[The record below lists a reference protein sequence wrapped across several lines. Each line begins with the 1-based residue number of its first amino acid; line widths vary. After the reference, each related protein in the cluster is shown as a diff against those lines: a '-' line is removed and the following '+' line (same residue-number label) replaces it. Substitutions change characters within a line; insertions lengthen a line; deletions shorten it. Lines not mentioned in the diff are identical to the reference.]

1 MPFVSA
7 SAISPYN
14 DIRGGAEGGVT
25 GTLLL
30 DLYPGAA
37 AAYSLR
43 QLRTAYE
50 GPAIKVRREVDNAL
64 LTIGFVDG
72 NLDTASLLAFAAGT
86 NGYVSVD
93 TWYDQSENSPNTRN
107 LTQVASN
114 KMPQIVVNNVLVVDA
129 SGNPAFSSEN
139 VSGFNFQTPSVNLFP
154 GSTDAYSVFTTN
166 VMSSDTSSQYFVL
179 YGTTAPYPFRWVK
192 TGTNSR
198 AQNYATD
205 GSFSLPLVGIETDT
219 HYVQSYIRTPSTAQ
233 VFANSVGGAEL
244 TGLNPPVTD
253 QSNILYYSFSSLS
266 LKAKTQ
272 EFIIYPSNQSA
283 NRRAIETN
291 TNNYYSIYPTV
302 LDFNPYNVWD
312 SEHISIN
319 NTITTLTDFNTVGD
333 TYDLV
338 NPAASNQ
345 PAYTS
350 SDSVF
355 RGLPSLAF
363 DGAGDYVLGNA
374 PNWRS
379 SDTSGMFISVYRLT
393 AINRIGTLAA
403 TSTASNNRFSW
414 GIIDSNTNRFQNST
428 TSGTA
433 IVRGSTNINN
443 NSTSYVIANVGTG
456 SSYKMWVNEN
466 PETITMV
473 SGDNDGSIWISSDST
488 GFDNICIGALVRQGV
503 PSGFCSIKWCM
514 SGYFPYVD
522 DETTLSLMTALK
534 NKYIDAPI
542 PVDPILAFN
551 PTNVWDSEHVVIN
564 DDETTFVDF
573 NNSGGGSYNLSNPTA
588 TNQPSFNQS
597 SSNFNNLPSFTFD
610 GNAAAPDYV
619 TASVSNF
626 RGSDSSGVVINVV
639 RIVSSNLIAGLG
651 SYNTASSFNYV
662 GYSTANVGNKVRIIT
677 AAPSAATANLRIYL
691 GSTDVLAGSP
701 PFAFA
706 NVSTG
711 SEYKIFVDNAEDV
724 VSVTNS
730 PAGNDGAIWFNDGTQ
745 NNITIGARNSSTIGG
760 QANIEWCFSGYFP
773 YESDSQVQ
781 GIMDYLVTK
790 YNL

>member
-30 DLYPGAA
+30 DLYPGAS

-50 GPAIKVRREVDNAL
+50 GPAIKVRREVDGAL
-64 LTIGFVDG
+64 LNIGFVDG
-72 NLDTASLLAFAAGT
+72 DLDTASLLAFAAGT
-86 NGYVSVD
+86 NGYASVA
-93 TWYDQSENSPNTRN
+93 TWYDQSGDSPGTRN
-107 LTQVASN
+107 FTQVAAS
-114 KMPQIVVNNVLVVDA
+114 KMPQIVVNNVLVVDS

-154 GSTDAYSVFTTN
+154 ASTDAYSLFTTN
-166 VMSSDTSSQYFVL
+166 VMSSDTSSQYFSL
-179 YGTTAPYPFRWVK
+179 YGTTAPYPFRWPK
-192 TGTNSR
+192 AGTNSR
-198 AQNYATD
+198 VQNYATD
-205 GSFSLPLVGIETDT
+205 GSFSLPLIGIETNT
-219 HYVQSYIRTPSTAQ
+219 HYVQSFIRTPSTAQ

-291 TNNYYSIYPTV
+291 ANNYWSIYPTA

-319 NTITTLTDFNTVGD
+319 NTITTLTDFNTFGD

-350 SDSVF
+350 SDTAF
-355 RGLPSLAF
+355 RELPSLAF
-363 DGAGDYVLGNA
+363 DGTGDYVLGNA
-374 PNWRS
+374 PNFRS
-379 SDTSGMFISVYRLT
+379 SDTSGMFISVYRLNNT
-393 AINRIGTLAA
+393 TNLNPIVVSSS
-403 TSTASNNRFSW
+403 STNNYVGFSVVS
-414 GIIDSNTNRFQNST
+414 SNTYRFIAV
-428 TSGTA
+428 SGPSRSW
-433 IVRGSTNINN
+433 RGSTNINN
-443 NSTSYVIANVGTG
+443 TTTSYVVANVNTG
-456 SSYKMWVNEN
+456 SSYKQWINEDLQ
-466 PETITMV
+466 TITMLG
-473 SGDNDGSIWISSDST
+473 SGANDGSIWTDAEA
-488 GFDNICIGALVRQGV
+488 FNNIAIGALVRQGAASNF
-503 PSGFCSIKWCM
+503 SGIRWAF

-551 PTNVWDSEHVVIN
+551 PTNVWDSEHIII
-564 DDETTFVDF
+564 DGDETTFVDF
-573 NNSGGGSYNLSNPTA
+573 NNSGGGSYNLINPTA

-639 RIVSSNLIAGLG
+639 RIVGSNLIAGLG

-662 GYSTANVGNKVRIIT
+662 GYSLANVGNKVRIIN
-677 AAPSAATANLRIYL
+677 AAPSAATANLRIYI

-711 SEYKIFVDNAEDV
+711 SEYKIFVDNAEDT
-724 VSVTNS
+724 VSMTNS

-745 NNITIGARNSSTIGG
+745 DNITIGVRNSSTIAG
-760 QANIEWCFSGYFP
+760 QGNIEWCFSGYFP

>member
-1 MPFVSA
+1 MPFISA

-43 QLRTAYE
+43 HLRTAYS
-50 GPAIKVRREVDNAL
+50 GSAIQVRRSSDDSL
-64 LTIGFVDG
+64 QDIGFVDG
-72 NLDTASLLAFAAGT
+72 NLDTASLLSFVGS
-86 NGYVSVD
+86 GDGFVKI
-93 TWYDQSENSPNTRN
+93 WYDQSGEGNDAAQGSASNQPKIVSSGVVITENSEPSVEFNGTTDYIQNQLSVGATVTAFAVSKIVDEPDYNFIYDSFGTGAR
-107 LTQVASN
+107 LRLGLWVTQEYFADNGDGLVAEATTASN
-114 KMPQIVVNNVLVVDA
+114 GLQNLFFAKHTNSD
-129 SGNPAFSSEN
+129 
-139 VSGFNFQTPSVNLFP
+139 VSISVNQDTLQTVE
-154 GSTDAYSVFTTN
+154 STNF
-166 VMSSDTSSQYFVL
+166 SQ
-179 YGTTAPYPFRWVK
+179 
-192 TGTNSR
+192 NSEFWNIGAR
-198 AQNYATD
+198 ND
-205 GSFSLPLVGIETDT
+205 
-219 HYVQSYIRTPSTAQ
+219 
-233 VFANSVGGAEL
+233 GAEHFL
-244 TGLNPPVTD
+244 EGTIQEL
-253 QSNILYYSFSSLS
+253 ILY
-266 LKAKTQ
+266 
-272 EFIIYPSNQSA
+272 PSDQSA

-319 NTITTLTDFNTVGD
+319 NTTTTFTDFNTVGT

-355 RGLPSLAF
+355 KGLPSITF
-363 DGAGDYVLGNA
+363 DGIAEYVSKSITNYRNSDSSGLVAGVLLIESGSNFDFLGSTGL
-374 PNWRS
+374 S
-379 SDTSGMFISVYRLT
+379 SSEIMGSARIISNKYRPRI
-393 AINRIGTLAA
+393 ANGSFDNRISASTTTIGTL
-403 TSTASNNRFSW
+403 TPYVFTFAS
-414 GIIDSNTNRFQNST
+414 
-428 TSGTA
+428 
-433 IVRGSTNINN
+433 
-443 NSTSYVIANVGTG
+443 TG
-456 SSYKMWVNEN
+456 SEYKI
-466 PETITMV
+466 TINGVQQSISV
-473 SGDNDGSIWISSDST
+473 SLGNNDGKWYDDVSVQ
-488 GFDNICIGALVRQGV
+488 NIAVGLL
-503 PSGFCSIKWCM
+503 PSRNLYSNITWCM

-522 DETTLSLMTALK
+522 DATTESLTTALK

-551 PTNVWDSEHVVIN
+551 PTNVWDSEHIII
-564 DDETTFVDF
+564 DGDETTFVDF
-573 NNSGGGSYNLSNPTA
+573 NNSGEGSYNLSNPAA

-597 SSNFNNLPSFTFD
+597 SSSFNNLPSFTFD
-610 GNAAAPDYV
+610 GLAAAPDYV

-639 RIVSSNLIAGLG
+639 RIVGSNLIAGLG
-651 SYNTASSFNYV
+651 SYNTASSFNYL
-662 GYSTANVGNKVRIIT
+662 GYSLANVGNKVRIIS
-677 AAPSAATANLRIYL
+677 AAPSAATASLRIYL

-724 VSVTNS
+724 VTVTNS
-730 PAGNDGAIWFNDGTQ
+730 PSGNDGAIWFNDGTQ
-745 NNITIGARNSSTIGG
+745 DNIAIGARNGSTIAG
-760 QANIEWCFSGYFP
+760 QGNIEWCFSGYFP

>member
-1 MPFVSA
+1 MPFISA

-43 QLRTAYE
+43 HLRTAYS
-50 GPAIKVRREVDNAL
+50 GSAIQVRRSSDDSL
-64 LTIGFVDG
+64 QDIGFVDG
-72 NLDTASLLAFAAGT
+72 NLDTASLLSFVGS
-86 NGYVSVD
+86 GDGFVKI
-93 TWYDQSENSPNTRN
+93 WYDQSGEGNDAAQGSASNQPKIVSSGVVITENSEPSVEFNGTTDYIQNQLSVGATVTAFAVSKIVDEPDYNFIYDSFGTGAR
-107 LTQVASN
+107 LRLGLWVTQEYFADNGDGLVAEATTASN
-114 KMPQIVVNNVLVVDA
+114 GLQNLFFAKHTNSD
-129 SGNPAFSSEN
+129 
-139 VSGFNFQTPSVNLFP
+139 VSISVNQDTLQTVE
-154 GSTDAYSVFTTN
+154 STNF
-166 VMSSDTSSQYFVL
+166 SQ
-179 YGTTAPYPFRWVK
+179 
-192 TGTNSR
+192 NSEFWNIGAR
-198 AQNYATD
+198 ND
-205 GSFSLPLVGIETDT
+205 
-219 HYVQSYIRTPSTAQ
+219 
-233 VFANSVGGAEL
+233 GAEHFL
-244 TGLNPPVTD
+244 EGTIQEL
-253 QSNILYYSFSSLS
+253 ILY
-266 LKAKTQ
+266 
-272 EFIIYPSNQSA
+272 PSDQSA

-319 NTITTLTDFNTVGD
+319 NTTTTFTDFNTVGT

-355 RGLPSLAF
+355 KGLPSITF
-363 DGAGDYVLGNA
+363 DGIAEYVSKSITNYRNSDSSGLVAGVLLIESGSNFDFLGSTGL
-374 PNWRS
+374 S
-379 SDTSGMFISVYRLT
+379 SSEIMGSARIISNKYRPRI
-393 AINRIGTLAA
+393 ANGSFDNRISASTTTIGTL
-403 TSTASNNRFSW
+403 TPYVFTFAS
-414 GIIDSNTNRFQNST
+414 
-428 TSGTA
+428 
-433 IVRGSTNINN
+433 
-443 NSTSYVIANVGTG
+443 TG
-456 SSYKMWVNEN
+456 SEYKI
-466 PETITMV
+466 TINGVQQSISV
-473 SGDNDGSIWISSDST
+473 SLGNNDGKWYDDVSVQ
-488 GFDNICIGALVRQGV
+488 NIAVGLL
-503 PSGFCSIKWCM
+503 PSRNLYSNITWCM

-522 DETTLSLMTALK
+522 DATTESLTTALK

-551 PTNVWDSEHVVIN
+551 PTNVWDSEHIII
-564 DDETTFVDF
+564 DGDETTFVDF
-573 NNSGGGSYNLSNPTA
+573 NNSGEGSYNLSNPAA

-597 SSNFNNLPSFTFD
+597 SSSFNNLPSFTFD
-610 GNAAAPDYV
+610 GLAAAPDYV

-639 RIVSSNLIAGLG
+639 RIVGSNLIAGLG
-651 SYNTASSFNYV
+651 SYNTASSFNYL
-662 GYSTANVGNKVRIIT
+662 GYSLANVGNKVRIIS
-677 AAPSAATANLRIYL
+677 AAPSAATASLRIYL

-724 VSVTNS
+724 VTVTNS
-730 PAGNDGAIWFNDGTQ
+730 PSGNDGAILFNDGTQ
-745 NNITIGARNSSTIGG
+745 DNIAIGARNGSTIAG
-760 QANIEWCFSGYFP
+760 QGNIEWCFSGYFP

>member
-1 MPFVSA
+1 MPFISA

-43 QLRTAYE
+43 HLRTAYS
-50 GPAIKVRREVDNAL
+50 GSAIQVRRSSDDSL
-64 LTIGFVDG
+64 QDIGFVDG
-72 NLDTASLLAFAAGT
+72 NLDTASLLSFVGS
-86 NGYVSVD
+86 GDGFVKI
-93 TWYDQSENSPNTRN
+93 WYDQSGEGNDAAQGSASNQPKIVSSGVVITENSEPSVEFNGTTDYIQNQLSVGATVTAFAVSKIVDEPDYNFIYDSFGTGAR
-107 LTQVASN
+107 LRLGLWVTQEYFADNGDGLVAEATTASN
-114 KMPQIVVNNVLVVDA
+114 GLQNLFFAKHTNSD
-129 SGNPAFSSEN
+129 
-139 VSGFNFQTPSVNLFP
+139 VSISVNQDTLQTVE
-154 GSTDAYSVFTTN
+154 STNF
-166 VMSSDTSSQYFVL
+166 SQ
-179 YGTTAPYPFRWVK
+179 
-192 TGTNSR
+192 NSEHWNIGAR
-198 AQNYATD
+198 ND
-205 GSFSLPLVGIETDT
+205 
-219 HYVQSYIRTPSTAQ
+219 
-233 VFANSVGGAEL
+233 GAEHFL
-244 TGLNPPVTD
+244 EGTIQEL
-253 QSNILYYSFSSLS
+253 ILY
-266 LKAKTQ
+266 
-272 EFIIYPSNQSA
+272 PSDQSA

-319 NTITTLTDFNTVGD
+319 NTTTTFTDFNTVGT

-355 RGLPSLAF
+355 KGLPSITF
-363 DGAGDYVLGNA
+363 DGIAEYVSKSITNYRNSDSSGLVAGVLLIESGSNFDFLGSTGL
-374 PNWRS
+374 S
-379 SDTSGMFISVYRLT
+379 SSEIMGSARIISNKYRPRI
-393 AINRIGTLAA
+393 ANGSFDNRISASTTTIGTL
-403 TSTASNNRFSW
+403 TPYVFTFAS
-414 GIIDSNTNRFQNST
+414 
-428 TSGTA
+428 
-433 IVRGSTNINN
+433 
-443 NSTSYVIANVGTG
+443 TG
-456 SSYKMWVNEN
+456 SEYKI
-466 PETITMV
+466 TINGVQQSISV
-473 SGDNDGSIWISSDST
+473 SLGNNDGKWYDDVSVQ
-488 GFDNICIGALVRQGV
+488 NIAVGLL
-503 PSGFCSIKWCM
+503 PSRNLYSNITWCM

-522 DETTLSLMTALK
+522 DATTESLTTALK

-551 PTNVWDSEHVVIN
+551 PTNVWDSEHIII
-564 DDETTFVDF
+564 DGDETTFVDF
-573 NNSGGGSYNLSNPTA
+573 NNSGEGSYNLSNPAA

-597 SSNFNNLPSFTFD
+597 SSSFNNLPSFTFD
-610 GNAAAPDYV
+610 GLAAAPDYV

-639 RIVSSNLIAGLG
+639 RIVGSNLIAGLG
-651 SYNTASSFNYV
+651 SYNTASSFNYL
-662 GYSTANVGNKVRIIT
+662 GYSLANVGNKVRIIS
-677 AAPSAATANLRIYL
+677 AAPSAATASLRIYL

-724 VSVTNS
+724 VTVTNS
-730 PAGNDGAIWFNDGTQ
+730 PSGNDGAIWFNDGTQ
-745 NNITIGARNSSTIGG
+745 DNIAIGARNGSTIAG
-760 QANIEWCFSGYFP
+760 QGNIEWCFSGYFP

>member
-1 MPFVSA
+1 MPFISA

-43 QLRTAYE
+43 HLRTAYS
-50 GPAIKVRREVDNAL
+50 GSAIQVRRSSDDSL
-64 LTIGFVDG
+64 QDIGFVDG
-72 NLDTASLLAFAAGT
+72 NLDTASLLSFVGS
-86 NGYVSVD
+86 GDGFVKI
-93 TWYDQSENSPNTRN
+93 WYDQSGEGNDAAQGS
-107 LTQVASN
+107 ASN
-114 KMPQIVVNNVLVVDA
+114 QPKIVSSGVVIT
-129 SGNPAFSSEN
+129 EN
-139 VSGFNFQTPSVNLFP
+139 GKPSVEFNGTTDYIQNQLSVGATVTAFAVSKIVDEPDYNFIYDSFGTGARLRLGLWVTQEYFADNGDGLVAEATTASNGLQNLFF
-154 GSTDAYSVFTTN
+154 A
-166 VMSSDTSSQYFVL
+166 
-179 YGTTAPYPFRWVK
+179 K
-192 TGTNSR
+192 HTNSDVSISVNQDTLQTVESTNFS
-198 AQNYATD
+198 QNSEFWNIGARND
-205 GSFSLPLVGIETDT
+205 
-219 HYVQSYIRTPSTAQ
+219 
-233 VFANSVGGAEL
+233 GAEHFL
-244 TGLNPPVTD
+244 EGTIQEL
-253 QSNILYYSFSSLS
+253 ILY
-266 LKAKTQ
+266 
-272 EFIIYPSNQSA
+272 PSDQSA

-319 NTITTLTDFNTVGD
+319 NTTTTFTDFNTVGT

-355 RGLPSLAF
+355 KGLPSITF
-363 DGAGDYVLGNA
+363 DGIAEYVSKSITNYRNSDSSGLVAGVLLIESGSNFDFLGSTGL
-374 PNWRS
+374 S
-379 SDTSGMFISVYRLT
+379 SSEIMGSARIISNKYRPRI
-393 AINRIGTLAA
+393 ANGSFDNRISASTTTIGTL
-403 TSTASNNRFSW
+403 TPYVFTFAS
-414 GIIDSNTNRFQNST
+414 
-428 TSGTA
+428 
-433 IVRGSTNINN
+433 
-443 NSTSYVIANVGTG
+443 TG
-456 SSYKMWVNEN
+456 SEYKI
-466 PETITMV
+466 TINGVQQSISV
-473 SGDNDGSIWISSDST
+473 SLGNNDGKWYDDVSVQ
-488 GFDNICIGALVRQGV
+488 NIAVGLL
-503 PSGFCSIKWCM
+503 PSRNLYSNITWCM

-522 DETTLSLMTALK
+522 DATTESLTTALK

-551 PTNVWDSEHVVIN
+551 PTNVWDSEHIII
-564 DDETTFVDF
+564 DGDETTFVDF
-573 NNSGGGSYNLSNPTA
+573 NNSGEGSYNLSNPAA

-597 SSNFNNLPSFTFD
+597 SSSFNNLPSFTFD
-610 GNAAAPDYV
+610 GLAAAPDYV

-639 RIVSSNLIAGLG
+639 RIVGSNLIAGLG
-651 SYNTASSFNYV
+651 SYNTASSFNYL
-662 GYSTANVGNKVRIIT
+662 GYSLANVGNKVRIIS
-677 AAPSAATANLRIYL
+677 AAPSAATASLRIYL

-724 VSVTNS
+724 VTVTNS
-730 PAGNDGAIWFNDGTQ
+730 PSGNDGAIWFNDGTQ
-745 NNITIGARNSSTIGG
+745 DNIAIGARNGSTIAG
-760 QANIEWCFSGYFP
+760 QGNIEWCFSGYFP